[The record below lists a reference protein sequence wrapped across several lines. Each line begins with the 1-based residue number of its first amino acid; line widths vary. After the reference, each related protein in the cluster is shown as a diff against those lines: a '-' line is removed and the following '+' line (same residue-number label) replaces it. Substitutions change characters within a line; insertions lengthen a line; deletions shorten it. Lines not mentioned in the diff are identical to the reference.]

1 MFNFNPTKYLRPKGQ
16 PEFTT
21 TEAQVPD
28 EYIDRL
34 DAIAKQLVLL
44 EHQNNELKRTMVRM
58 ETKLTRF
65 GIAAGYPD
73 AVSRSN

>member
-1 MFNFNPTKYLRPKGQ
+1 MFNFRDYIHPKPTT
-16 PEFTT
+16 FT
-21 TEAQVPD
+21 AQVPD
-28 EYIDRL
+28 AYLERL
-34 DAIAKQLVLL
+34 DNIAKQLVLL
-44 EHQNNELKRTMVRM
+44 EHQNNEMKRTMVRM